1 MLEKFYFEIFLIAF
15 SALIGAIFSFAFN
28 WLITK
33 SGLDPTRKLVAII
46 SLFFIMII
54 AIGIVL
60 WLLISIIGW
69 QLKWRTI

>member
-15 SALIGAIFSFAFN
+15 SALIVSFAFN